1 MKTKQLLQYIL
12 ITLLINFKTYGQE
25 LIKVEII
32 ELDINK
38 STIPEV
44 IAVDP
49 KTGEIYI
56 SSIHNKWKKEQTIR
70 ISNVWFIIER
80 RSCKY

>member
-38 STIPEV
+38 STIPFNNFFV
-44 IAVDP
+44 FVT
-49 KTGEIYI
+49 K
-56 SSIHNKWKKEQTIR
+56 
-70 ISNVWFIIER
+70 IIFPR
-80 RSCKY
+80 R